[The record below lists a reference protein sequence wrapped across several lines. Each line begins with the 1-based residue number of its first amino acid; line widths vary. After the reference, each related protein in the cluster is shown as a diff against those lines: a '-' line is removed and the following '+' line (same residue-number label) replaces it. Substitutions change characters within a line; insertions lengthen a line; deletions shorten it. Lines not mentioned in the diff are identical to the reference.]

1 MLDQVGKGLH
11 FLKGLASS
19 VKSGAFSFP
28 GASYPG
34 YKNESFLYLVRE
46 ILS

>member
-1 MLDQVGKGLH
+1 MLDQGGKGLH
-11 FLKGLASS
+11 FLKGLDSS